1 MDDAFHPT
9 PSRRQANTTPDPE
22 MVESG
27 SKRGRRVDGDDDR
40 DTPRGSSFTTA
51 RQRVPTSRFR
61 SMDRSMAGKGGEGQS
76 DGHSLRG
83 RSGTGVRAPRRG
95 RAVPEGVW
103 GTAGEVRAGTTSG
116 EDAADR
122 VRTKRRTGA
131 RGARRREARELHVSG
146 VYA

>member
-83 RSGTGVRAPRRG
+83 RSCATSAKGRG
-95 RAVPEGVW
+95 GPNVCNCLIDEG
-103 GTAGEVRAGTTSG
+103 GP
-116 EDAADR
+116 
-122 VRTKRRTGA
+122 
-131 RGARRREARELHVSG
+131 L
-146 VYA
+146 